1 MSLGSFIFGLGRS
14 YTIHNHIMMFLSS
27 FSKTFKFKLI
37 FLIVNVGVDV
47 VIHIKIVV
55 IDFEWDASQTIIVD
69 LVEDFVN
76 LKHIHEGS
84 KHLW

>member
-1 MSLGSFIFGLGRS
+1 
-14 YTIHNHIMMFLSS
+14 MFLLSS
-27 FSKTFKFKLI
+27 SQTFKFKLI
-37 FLIVNVGVDV
+37 FHIVNVGVAIVIDV
-47 VIHIKIVV
+47 EIVV

-76 LKHIHEGS
+76 LKHLHEGF

>member
-1 MSLGSFIFGLGRS
+1 M
-14 YTIHNHIMMFLSS
+14 HNHNMMFLLS

-37 FLIVNVGVDV
+37 FLIVNV
-47 VIHIKIVV
+47 VIHVEIVL

-76 LKHIHEGS
+76 LKHIRPAINVGFVVDARNDVH
-84 KHLW
+84 